1 MRISSHLLTF
11 ILLLC
16 LSSLSVSAEEL
27 PVTIVS
33 PQDNLLQ
40 HEQTLSVIVRVDPER
55 VDAVKV
61 IASTGQQSLDV
72 NRSKAVYCQTIL
84 LKLGENRITIR
95 SYKSDALV
103 DEQIRRLYVTSPIHQ
118 AYKYP
123 PKIYEKQF
131 FHTDANE
138 AECARCHDMSV
149 NEKEGVAF
157 IDVTESNCY
166 GCHQQLTR
174 EKYAHAP
181 AVNWLCTSCHNG
193 EVGSDN
199 AQDKGRSKYLLPE
212 PVNALCFKCHKE
224 NRDFWKKA
232 RYRHEPLDS
241 GRCNKC
247 HNSHSTPYNMSV
259 RKPSDQICLGC
270 HQDKHVKAQR
280 LKGSACAGASAE
292 KRCVS
297 CHTPHAS
304 SKKFFIKEENKKKKK
319 RRERE
324 NR

>member
-1 MRISSHLLTF
+1 MRITGSLLTL
-11 ILLLC
+11 ILFLYTG
-16 LSSLSVSAEEL
+16 SLSVSAQEL

-33 PQDNLLQ
+33 PQNNLLQ
-40 HEQTLSVIVRVDPER
+40 HEQTLSVIVRADPER
-55 VDAVKV
+55 VDAVKI
-61 IASTGQQSLDV
+61 IASTGQQQLDV
-72 NRSKAVYCQTIL
+72 NSSKAVYCQTIL
-84 LKLGENRITIR
+84 LKLGENRISIR
-95 SYKSDALV
+95 SYKSEILV

-118 AYKYP
+118 GYKYP
-123 PKIYEKQF
+123 PKVYEKHF
-131 FHTDANE
+131 FHTDQNE
-138 AECARCHDMSV
+138 AECASCHDMSV

-174 EKYAHAP
+174 DKYAHAP

-199 AQDKGRSKYLLPE
+199 AQYKGRSKYLVAE
-212 PVNALCFKCHKE
+212 PVNALCLKCHKE

-247 HNSHSTPYNMSV
+247 HNSHSTPYIMSV

-270 HQDKHVKAQR
+270 HQEKRIKAKR
-280 LKGSACAGASAE
+280 KGAACAGASVE

-304 SKKFFIKEENKKKKK
+304 SKKFFMKEENKKKKK
-319 RRERE
+319 KRERK